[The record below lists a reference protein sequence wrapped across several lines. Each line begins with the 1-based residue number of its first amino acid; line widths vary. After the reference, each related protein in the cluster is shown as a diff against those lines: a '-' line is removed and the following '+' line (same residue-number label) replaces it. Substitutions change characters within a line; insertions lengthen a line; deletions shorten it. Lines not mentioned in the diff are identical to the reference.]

1 MKLFALLVIMLA
13 LAGCGAA
20 GGETSVEE
28 EAEAEDTGIEEVTL
42 EESTEARSETTV
54 PSAAATN
61 PEAAH
66 SERVNAS
73 PGEEEAV
80 GKQEL
85 ARTQQEGVST
95 TQKAEPDPATVGQ
108 PLTFT
113 VSVMNHAAPQ
123 RVGFKDFLPPSM
135 TLVSVTPSQ
144 GTCGT
149 GHHGANE
156 VGCTL
161 GLVPSGGSATVEIVV
176 TPTVA
181 GTMKNTAVSLA
192 EFTPATP
199 ANSSVSNITVN
210 PAS

>member
-1 MKLFALLVIMLA
+1 MATPQLQGQERQSDVGIQAR
-13 LAGCGAA
+13 AA
-20 GGETSVEE
+20 Q
-28 EAEAEDTGIEEVTL
+28 
-42 EESTEARSETTV
+42 SEQ
-54 PSAAATN
+54 A
-61 PEAAH
+61 
-66 SERVNAS
+66 NAFS
-73 PGEEEAV
+73 GEEE
-80 GKQEL
+80 GTGRQDP
-85 ARTQQEGVST
+85 ARTQQGVST

-144 GTCGT
+144 GTCGM

-161 GLVPSGGSATVEIVV
+161 GLVPSGGSATVAIVA